1 MQALSDAA
9 RQIFQEERVA
19 KILVLGGTGFIGG
32 HIVQMLVDQQHE
44 VVVPTRRRERAKHL
58 ILLPTVDVVEA
69 DIHDPATL
77 VRLLHGCAAVINLVG
92 VLSSQ
97 QGMPY
102 GPQFARAHVELPKK
116 LTVAC
121 REAGVPRLVHMS
133 ALKARPDGESGY
145 LRSKGDGEA
154 WVLAQQNEIAVTVF
168 RPSVVFGP
176 GDSFLNMFAS
186 LQRWL
191 PVLVLGCADARFQ
204 PVYVEDVARCFVA
217 ALFDRSTHGQAYDLV
232 GPTAYTLREL
242 VRLAGRESGHPR
254 WIFPLSRQ
262 LSYLQAW
269 VMEAVPGVPLSRDSF
284 HSMQVD
290 NVSAAK
296 LPFGIVP
303 TPIEAVAPAW
313 LRNAGPRGR
322 YPSFRINAGR

>member
-1 MQALSDAA
+1 
-9 RQIFQEERVA
+9 
-19 KILVLGGTGFIGG
+19 
-32 HIVQMLVDQQHE
+32 MLADRQHE

-58 ILLPTVDVVEA
+58 IVLPGVDVVEA
-69 DIHDPATL
+69 DIHDQAAL
-77 VRLLHGCAAVINLVG
+77 LRLLRGCAMVINLVG
-92 VLSSQ
+92 VLSSR

-116 LTVAC
+116 LTAAC
-121 REAGVPRLVHMS
+121 REAGVSRLLHMS

-154 WVLAQQNEIAVTVF
+154 WVLAQQKQLAVTVF

-204 PVYVEDVARCFVA
+204 PVYVDDVARCFVA
-217 ALFDRSTHGQAYDLV
+217 AMFDRSTYGKAYDLV
-232 GPTAYTLREL
+232 GPTVYTLHEL
-242 VRLAGRESGHPR
+242 VRLAGLESGHPR

-262 LSYLQAW
+262 LSFLQAW
-269 VMEAVPGVPLSRDSF
+269 FMEAVPGVPLSRDSF
-284 HSMQVD
+284 RSMQVD
-290 NVSAAK
+290 NVSPAK
-296 LPFGIVP
+296 LPFGIAP
-303 TPIEAVAPAW
+303 TPIEAVAPGW
-313 LRNAGPRGR
+313 LRNAGPRAR
-322 YPSFRINAGR
+322 YASFRVKAGR